1 MLKIIVADDEYFA
14 RKALIKMLEEMELPI
29 EICGDCENGQDVVE
43 LLEICP
49 ADLIITDIKMPG
61 MDGLQLAEYV
71 RMHELDMELMI
82 LTGYA
87 DFEYARTAI
96 RYEVKAYLTKP
107 INENEL
113 RVSIEN
119 VISKCSKRKVQEIYE
134 LLDFTYILQNSK
146 LRSQMFGWN
155 TEQEKKHYSMVLV
168 NGKEKIRHNIFI
180 EKWLNKSGKFEQIRE
195 FFFKEKKECIFLV
208 FSEEIFDL
216 SKCFGRITVGDMV
229 STDRKIWISFSGWHS
244 GEKELEQAYK
254 ECIYS
259 MNERIL
265 KQGSIFFY
273 TQKEDL
279 CEVITGE
286 QELRL
291 YNAAQRGCKEE
302 ADCVIQEI
310 FLEVEKGD
318 ISIYSFYIA
327 IMQIFFI
334 LNKVLCL
341 KEGQHS
347 QKVSAEYLLFDFKM
361 DLHRFYNL
369 NDIRQYMN
377 MLIKEVCQKNTEKE
391 DSSMVE
397 DLLDYLER
405 NYSYDISLDEL
416 AKRRYFV
423 SSSYL
428 SRKFKSYTGQTFMKY
443 LISFRMK
450 KAKNFLECS
459 QMDISDIAACVGYN
473 DPSHF
478 TQTFRRFYGVTPKEC
493 RKQNK
498 V

>member
-1 MLKIIVADDEYFA
+1 MKVIVADDEYFA

-71 RMHELDMELMI
+71 RIHELDTELMI
-82 LTGYA
+82 ETGYA
-87 DFEYARTAI
+87 DFEYARSAI
-96 RYEVKAYLTKP
+96 RYGVKEYLMKP
-107 INENEL
+107 VNENEL
-113 RVSIEN
+113 RASIEN
-119 VISKCSKRKVQEIYE
+119 VMREHSKRKGQEMWE
-134 LLDFTYILQNSK
+134 LLDFSYIVQNTK
-146 LRSQMFGWN
+146 LCRQMFGWN
-155 TEQEKKHYSMVLV
+155 REQEKKHYCMVLV
-168 NGKEKIRHNIFI
+168 NGKEKICHKTFM
-180 EKWLNKSGKFEQIRE
+180 EEWLNRNGKFEQIRG

-208 FSEEIFDL
+208 FSEERFDL
-216 SKCFGRITVGDMV
+216 SKYFGRSTGVDMAYQQAE
-229 STDRKIWISFSGWHS
+229 KIWISFSCWHS
-244 GEKELEQAYK
+244 GEKELEQSYR
-254 ECIYS
+254 ECVYS

-265 KQGSIFFY
+265 KQGSVFFY
-273 TQKEDL
+273 SQNEDFR
-279 CEVITGE
+279 EVVTGE

-291 YNAAQRGCKEE
+291 YNAAQRGCEEE
-302 ADCVIQEI
+302 ADSVIQEI
-310 FLEVEKGD
+310 FLKAGKGD
-318 ISIYSFYIA
+318 ISIYSFFVA
-327 IMQIFFI
+327 LMQIFFV

-341 KEGQHS
+341 KEGQCN
-347 QKVSAEYLLFDFKM
+347 QKISAEYLLFDFKM
-361 DLHRFYNL
+361 DLYRFYDL
-369 NDIRQYMN
+369 NDIRQYVS
-377 MLIKEVCQKNTEKE
+377 MLLKEVCQKNTERE
-391 DSSMVE
+391 DSSMIE

-416 AKRRYFV
+416 AKRKYFV

-450 KAKNFLECS
+450 KAKCFLECS
-459 QMDISDIAACVGYN
+459 QMDISDIAVYVGYN

-478 TQTFRRFYGVTPKEC
+478 TQTFRRFYGVTPKEY
-493 RKQNK
+493 RKKYN